1 MFNFII
7 GLVEITALITV
18 MVAIYMAFDLVR
30 ELREMRDCARE
41 RIEAD
46 RYRRGDWP

>member
-18 MVAIYMAFDLVR
+18 VVAVYMAFELIR
-30 ELREMRDCARE
+30 ELREMRDDA
-41 RIEAD
+41 EAD
-46 RYRRGDWP
+46 RYRKGDWP

>member
-7 GLVEITALITV
+7 GLVEITALIAV
-18 MVAIYMAFDLVR
+18 VVAVYMAFELVR
-30 ELREMRDCARE
+30 ELREMRDDAE
-41 RIEAD
+41 IE